1 MKNNIAIVTDSTND
15 LPPALRQEYGLIVVP
30 LYIIWGKDEYRDG
43 INITHDEFYE
53 RLPHDPVL
61 PKTSQPTPQD
71 YLTAYASARSQGAD
85 EIVAITISS
94 ALSGTYS
101 SATQAA
107 QQVDYPV
114 HVYDSKSTT
123 LSMGLQILA
132 AARAREAGA
141 DAAGMVAAADKARQR
156 MTLLVLLDTLEY
168 LHKGG
173 RIGGAQRFLGTALNL
188 KPQVYIDHETGKVE
202 AGERTRT
209 RDKALNAMYESFIK
223 KTAGGRNLHAAV
235 LYTDA
240 RKEAEALAARLNA
253 EHHPVELFVAN
264 ASPVLGVYTGPG
276 TLGMAGYSDD

>member
-1 MKNNIAIVTDSTND
+1 MNKNIALVTDSTND
-15 LPPALRQEYGLIVVP
+15 LPLNLREEYKLIIVP

-43 INITHDEFYE
+43 IDIHHAEFYE
-53 RLPHDPVL
+53 RLPKEKEL

-71 YLTAYASARSQGAD
+71 YLTAYQTARSQGAD
-85 EIVAITISS
+85 EVVAITISS
-94 ALSGTYS
+94 ILSGTFS

-107 QQVDYPV
+107 AQVDFPV

-123 LSMGLQILA
+123 LSMGWQILA
-132 AARAREAGA
+132 AARSRAAGA
-141 DAAGMVAAADKARQR
+141 DAAGMVAAADQVRQR

-173 RIGGAQRFLGTALNL
+173 RIGGAARFLGTALNL

-209 RDKALNAMYESFIK
+209 WEKAKQAMISSFFK
-223 KTAGGRNLHAAV
+223 KAGTGRNLRVGV

-240 RKEAEALAARLNA
+240 LADANRLAETIRSAYN
-253 EHHPVELFVAN
+253 PVEMYVEN

-276 TLGMAGYSDD
+276 TLGLCGYYEE

>member
-1 MKNNIAIVTDSTND
+1 M
-15 LPPALRQEYGLIVVP
+15 P

-43 INITHDEFYE
+43 IDIHHAEFYE
-53 RLPHDPVL
+53 RLPKDKIL
-61 PKTSQPTPQD
+61 PKTSQPSPLD
-71 YLTAYASARSQGAD
+71 YLAAYQAARAQGAE

-101 SATQAA
+101 SAMQAA
-107 QQVDYPV
+107 EMVDTLV

-141 DAAGMVAAADKARQR
+141 DAAGMVAAADRARQR

-173 RIGGAQRFLGTALNL
+173 RIGGAARFVGTALNL

-209 RDKALNAMYESFIK
+209 REKALEAMYTGFFK
-223 KTAGGRNLHAAV
+223 RAGSGSKLRAAV

-240 RKEAEALAARLNA
+240 KQEAERLAERLQT
-253 EHHPVELFVAN
+253 EHHPVELFVEN

-276 TLGMAGYSDD
+276 TLGLCGYYDD